1 MFWPIFWLL
10 CMLGLVAAFTVTAL
24 KGRPPRK
31 PGAKSPTK
39 KKGKSKK
46 GKAGA
51 QSAEAGLLAGA
62 ADDWPAQD
70 PLPEGELGD
79 DFGGEPLA
87 SDDPLAGAGLDEQD
101 WLSDASDRPAGGK
114 G

>member
-10 CMLGLVAAFTVTAL
+10 CMLGLVVAFTATAL
-24 KGRPPRK
+24 KGRPPKK
-31 PGAKSPTK
+31 PGSKRPAK

-46 GKAGA
+46 GKAGLESEGDA
-51 QSAEAGLLAGA
+51 ALGGA
-62 ADDWPAQD
+62 ADDWPSQD

-79 DFGGEPLA
+79 DFGGDPLA
-87 SDDPLAGAGLDEQD
+87 SDDPLNSGELDDQD
-101 WLSDASDRPAGGK
+101 WLSDASDKPSGGK